1 MVLSYKEK
9 RKRSHTLLS
18 PEHQR
23 RKDEKPFSLKG
34 HGHCPL
40 EQEVGLLAGTS
51 RACEQDLEPEFEKW
65 ATKSFYRVWEN
76 RPFLWQHMKIKSF
89 LSQFPRRV
97 GIHRMPRHSSG

>member
-51 RACEQDLEPEFEKW
+51 RA
-65 ATKSFYRVWEN
+65 
-76 RPFLWQHMKIKSF
+76 
-89 LSQFPRRV
+89 
-97 GIHRMPRHSSG
+97 G